1 LHGVFSKYLFIS
13 GASSIYKSV
22 EFIQVILISLI
33 GTVGQEGQEVM
44 NSQRD
49 NIFPKRIADNSI
61 PSCVTRVIAA
71 IVGWDIWCP
80 LR

>member
-1 LHGVFSKYLFIS
+1 LHGVFSKYLFVS
-13 GASSIYKSV
+13 GASLIYKSV
-22 EFIQVILISLI
+22 KFIQVILISLI
-33 GTVGQEGQEVM
+33 GTVGQEVM

-49 NIFPKRIADNSI
+49 NRIPKRIAHNSI
-61 PSCVTRVIAA
+61 PSFVTRVIAA

>member
-1 LHGVFSKYLFIS
+1 LHGVFSKYVFIS
-13 GASSIYKSV
+13 GASIMYKSL

-33 GTVGQEGQEVM
+33 GTVGQEVM

-49 NIFPKRIADNSI
+49 NILPKRIAHHSI
-61 PSCVTRVIAA
+61 PSFVTRVIAA
-71 IVGWDIWCP
+71 IVGWDVWYP